1 MAVRTSNNL
10 SESRLTFVQRIWQLN
25 WGLVLLIGITALI
38 GFATLYSISGGSTE
52 TWVSRQLIRFG
63 VGFTLMLIVAVVD
76 VRFWL
81 RAAFLIYGVALAL
94 LVAVEVVGTVGMGAQ
109 RWVDL
114 GPFQL
119 QPSEVMKIALV
130 LALARYFHGVAHE
143 DVAQS
148 RRLVVPTL
156 MVIIP
161 VVLVLRQPD
170 LGTALLLLIGAVS
183 MFFLAGV
190 RLWIFGAAIMAAVAA
205 VPFAWHYLHDYQ
217 RERILIFLAPE
228 RDPLGAGYHI
238 LQSKIALGS
247 GGVFGK
253 GFLQGTQSHLNFLPE
268 MQTDFIFT
276 MLAEELGL
284 VGALGLLALY
294 VVMLIYAIAIAL
306 RSRNQFGRLLAMGI
320 AATFFVYFFINI
332 AMVTGLVPVVGVPL
346 PLVSYGGTAMVTIL
360 VGFGL
365 VMSVYIHRDVR
376 LPRRAQMEGL

>member
-25 WGLVLLIGITALI
+25 WGLMLLIVITALI

-161 VVLVLRQPD
+161 VALVLRQPD

-190 RLWIFGAAIMAAVAA
+190 RLWMFGAAIMAAVAA

-217 RERILIFLAPE
+217 RERILIFLSPE

-247 GGVFGK
+247 GGLFGK

-376 LPRRAQMEGL
+376 LPRRAQMEEL

>member
-10 SESRLTFVQRIWQLN
+10 SERRLTFAQRIWQLN

-76 VRFWL
+76 LRFWL

-94 LVAVEVVGTVGMGAQ
+94 LVAVEVAGTVGMGAQ

-190 RLWIFGAAIMAAVAA
+190 RLWIFGAAIMAAAAA
-205 VPFAWHYLHDYQ
+205 VPFAWHYLHEYQ
-217 RERILIFLAPE
+217 RERILIFLSPE

-247 GGVFGK
+247 GGLFGK

-306 RSRNQFGRLLAMGI
+306 RSHNQFGRLLAMGI

-376 LPRRAQMEGL
+376 LPRRAQMEEL

>member
-25 WGLVLLIGITALI
+25 WGLVLLIVITALI

-76 VRFWL
+76 IRFWL

-161 VVLVLRQPD
+161 VALVLRQPD

-190 RLWIFGAAIMAAVAA
+190 RLWMFGAAIMAAVAA

-217 RERILIFLAPE
+217 RERILIFLSPE

-247 GGVFGK
+247 GGLFGK

-376 LPRRAQMEGL
+376 LPRRAQMEEL

>member
-1 MAVRTSNNL
+1 MEVQSQSSL
-10 SESRLTFVQRIWQLN
+10 SEIRLTFIQRVWQLN
-25 WGLVLLIGITALI
+25 WGLMLLIVIAAFV
-38 GFATLYSISGGSTE
+38 GFAILYSISGGTTE
-52 TWVSRQLIRFG
+52 TWVSRQLVRFG
-63 VGFTLMLIVAVVD
+63 GGFFLMLLVAVID
-76 VRFWL
+76 IRFWL
-81 RAAFLIYGVALAL
+81 RSAFLIYGIALIL
-94 LVAVEVVGTVGMGAQ
+94 LVAVEVVGTIGMGAQ

-130 LALARYFHGVAHE
+130 LALARYFHGIAHDE
-143 DVAQS
+143 VAQL
-148 RRLVVPTL
+148 RWLVVPSL

-161 VVLVLRQPD
+161 IMLVLRQPD
-170 LGTALLLLIGAVS
+170 LGTALLLLIGAAV

-190 RLWIFGAAIMAAVAA
+190 RMWIFGAGTMAALAA
-205 VPFAWHYLHDYQ
+205 IPFAWHYLHDYQ
-217 RERILIFLAPE
+217 RERILTFLNPE

-276 MLAEELGL
+276 MLAEEFGL
-284 VGALGLLALY
+284 VGALGLLTLY
-294 VVMLIYAIAIAL
+294 IFMLAYAIAIAL
-306 RSRNQFGRLLAMGI
+306 RSRSQFGRLLGMGI

-332 AMVTGLVPVVGVPL
+332 AMVTGLLPVVGVPL

-365 VMSVYIHRDVR
+365 IMSVYIHRDVR
-376 LPRRAQMEGL
+376 LPRRAEMEDL

>member
-1 MAVRTSNNL
+1 MEVQSQSSL
-10 SESRLTFVQRIWQLN
+10 SEIRLTFIQRVWQLN
-25 WGLVLLIGITALI
+25 WGLILLIVIAAFV
-38 GFATLYSISGGSTE
+38 GFAILYSISGGTTE
-52 TWVSRQLIRFG
+52 TWVSRQLVRFG
-63 VGFTLMLIVAVVD
+63 GGFFLMLLVAVID
-76 VRFWL
+76 IRFWL
-81 RAAFLIYGVALAL
+81 RSAFLIYGIALIL
-94 LVAVEVVGTVGMGAQ
+94 LVAVEVVGTIGMGAQ

-130 LALARYFHGVAHE
+130 LALARYFHGIAHDE
-143 DVAQS
+143 VAQL
-148 RRLVVPTL
+148 RWLVVPSL

-161 VVLVLRQPD
+161 IMLVLRQPD
-170 LGTALLLLIGAVS
+170 LGTALLLLIGAAV

-190 RLWIFGAAIMAAVAA
+190 RMWIFGAGTMAALAA
-205 VPFAWHYLHDYQ
+205 IPFAWHYLHDYQ
-217 RERILIFLAPE
+217 RERILTFLNPE

-276 MLAEELGL
+276 MLAEEFGL
-284 VGALGLLALY
+284 VGALGLLTLY
-294 VVMLIYAIAIAL
+294 IFMLAYAIAIAL
-306 RSRNQFGRLLAMGI
+306 RSRSQFGRLLGMGI

-332 AMVTGLVPVVGVPL
+332 AMVTGLLPVVGVPL

-365 VMSVYIHRDVR
+365 IMSVYIHRDVR
-376 LPRRAQMEGL
+376 LPRRAEMEDL